1 MLLLVAAGLTVL
13 GLFFGYIAVGL
24 ARTQEKR
31 LGYEECE
38 RRLAILRRSLTGRR
52 S

>member
-1 MLLLVAAGLTVL
+1 MLLLVAAGLAIL
-13 GLFFGYIAVGL
+13 GVFCGYIAVGM

-38 RRLAILRRSLTGRR
+38 RRLDILRKQLNRRR